1 MTETQGKSILVQVR
15 ARFEVARVRIIGSEL
30 YSKIQIWTKMF

>member
-15 ARFEVARVRIIGSEL
+15 ARFKVARVRIIGSEL
-30 YSKIQIWTKMF
+30 YSKIQIWNKMF